1 MPGFEIIDEK
11 EAKAVNKLF
20 EHENGILFSHGFN
33 NKKKIS
39 CKRARKDFN
48 IF

>member
-20 EHENGILFSHGFN
+20 EHENGILSHGFN
-33 NKKKIS
+33 NL
-39 CKRARKDFN
+39 RKNFM
-48 IF
+48 